1 MLAAPTDL
9 PPVLRDLAVVDLT
22 EDVSAGLQ
30 QLVEQIQATSQADFS
45 AMSPS
50 AFESLVADLLRAV
63 GFRPGD
69 GGGVGHQP
77 AGRGRA
83 DYWGQASRR
92 PALMRRRKGF
102 VRAGTSARPSS
113 ERDAHSRETAPTSRH
128 LLVEAQSPL
137 PGTPRASSRKP

>member
-1 MLAAPTDL
+1 MALVRILKGPVNGSAVGLA
-9 PPVLRDLAVVDLT
+9 LAVSFDYQPV
-22 EDVSAGLQ
+22 AGQ
-30 QLVEQIQATSQADFS
+30 TATVR
-45 AMSPS
+45 PS

-102 VRAGTSARPSS
+102 VRAGTSAGPSS